1 MTFALSATISNV
13 SQCEIR
19 DINNVSMKD
28 LELESRGR
36 LIRSLLGLR
45 EMLPGSF
52 VERRRKCGKPNCRC
66 ASGDPDQ
73 LHAEFLLSF
82 LFQGKPRTFHIPAE
96 LVEEVRSR
104 VQLHKR
110 FQQAETAICDINLR
124 RLLQGQQKR
133 GDKAKPPGA

>member
-1 MTFALSATISNV
+1 
-13 SQCEIR
+13 
-19 DINNVSMKD
+19 MKN

-36 LIRSLLGLR
+36 LIRSLLALR

-73 LHAEFLLSF
+73 LHVEYLLSF
-82 LFQGKPRTFHIPAE
+82 LSQGKPRTFHIPAE
-96 LVEEVRSR
+96 LVAEIRSR
-104 VQLHKR
+104 VELHKR

-124 RLLQGQQKR
+124 RLLQRKQP
-133 GDKAKPPGA
+133 KAEREKE